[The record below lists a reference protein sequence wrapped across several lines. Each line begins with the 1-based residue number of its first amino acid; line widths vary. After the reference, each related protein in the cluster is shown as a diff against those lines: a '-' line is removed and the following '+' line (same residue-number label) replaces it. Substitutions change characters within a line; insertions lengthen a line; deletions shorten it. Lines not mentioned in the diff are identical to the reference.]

1 MNNFWST
8 LGISVTGSVLL
19 SGILVWLCREWIS
32 ARLRKSIQH
41 EYDVKLEGFKAGY
54 QKVLDE
60 NRIAFS
66 WWHEAQAKAIQETY
80 SNIAELSFCIDNKL
94 RCVPQRPSCSNCD
107 QALTESYKRAKK
119 TWEVNKVFLEES
131 LNQKLTEI
139 FSISWDIKSAVN
151 QTNACFHQR
160 QNLLEHCRQNKN
172 QIDTLLVELRKEL
185 RTIMS
190 GGKINE

>member
-1 MNNFWST
+1 MVDWGTVLSSVIVSAIGCSA
-8 LGISVTGSVLL
+8 LG
-19 SGILVWLCREWIS
+19 WLCREWIS

-94 RCVPQRPSCSNCD
+94 RCVPQRPSCSDCD
-107 QALTESYKRAKK
+107 QALTESYKKAKK
-119 TWEVNKVFLEES
+119 TWEVNKVFFEEA

-139 FSISWDIKSAVN
+139 FSISWNIKSTVN

-160 QNLLEHCRQNKN
+160 QNLLEHCRQNKS
-172 QIDTLLVELRKEL
+172 QIDSLLVELRKEL

-190 GGKINE
+190 GGKTDE

>member
-1 MNNFWST
+1 MNQKEVGKMGYWETVITSILTSSAFW
-8 LGISVTGSVLL
+8 GLL
-19 SGILVWLCREWIS
+19 IWRIK
-32 ARLRKSIQH
+32 KSIQY

-66 WWHEAQAKAIQETY
+66 WWHNAQAKAIQETY
-80 SNIAELSFCIDNKL
+80 SCIAELSFCIDTKL
-94 RCVPQRPSCSNCD
+94 RCAEQHADCSKCSA
-107 QALTESYKRAKK
+107 QVTESYKKAKK
-119 TWEVNKVFLEES
+119 IWEVNKVFFDEA
-131 LNQKLTEI
+131 LNQKLAEI
-139 FSISWDIKSAVN
+139 FSISWDIKSTVN

-160 QNLLEHCRQNKN
+160 QNLLEHCRQNKS

-190 GGKINE
+190 GGKTNE

>member
-1 MNNFWST
+1 MECWETVITSFLTSSAFW
-8 LGISVTGSVLL
+8 GLL
-19 SGILVWLCREWIS
+19 IWRIK
-32 ARLRKSIQH
+32 KSIQH

-94 RCVPQRPSCSNCD
+94 RCVPQRPICSNCD

-119 TWEVNKVFLEES
+119 TWEVNKVFFEES

-190 GGKINE
+190 GGKTNE

>member
-54 QKVLDE
+54 PKVLDE

-107 QALTESYKRAKK
+107 PALTESYKRAKK
-119 TWEVNKVFLEES
+119 TWEVNKV
-131 LNQKLTEI
+131 
-139 FSISWDIKSAVN
+139 
-151 QTNACFHQR
+151 
-160 QNLLEHCRQNKN
+160 
-172 QIDTLLVELRKEL
+172 LV
-185 RTIMS
+185 IH
-190 GGKINE
+190 

>member
-1 MNNFWST
+1 MECWETVITSILTPSAFW
-8 LGISVTGSVLL
+8 GLL
-19 SGILVWLCREWIS
+19 IWRIK
-32 ARLRKSIQH
+32 KSIQY

-94 RCVPQRPSCSNCD
+94 RCVPQRPSCSDCD
-107 QALTESYKRAKK
+107 QALTESYKKAKK
-119 TWEVNKVFLEES
+119 TWEVNKVFFEEA

-139 FSISWDIKSAVN
+139 FSISWDIKSTVN
-151 QTNACFHQR
+151 QTNACFHKR
-160 QNLLEHCRQNKN
+160 QNLLEHCRQNKS

-190 GGKINE
+190 GGKTDE

>member
-1 MNNFWST
+1 MECWETVITSFLTSSAFW
-8 LGISVTGSVLL
+8 GLL
-19 SGILVWLCREWIS
+19 IWRIK
-32 ARLRKSIQH
+32 KSIQH

-66 WWHEAQAKAIQETY
+66 WWHNAQAKAIQETY
-80 SNIAELSFCIDNKL
+80 SCIAELSFCIDAKL
-94 RCVPQRPSCSNCD
+94 RCAVRQPSCPNCD
-107 QALTESYKRAKK
+107 SAVKESYKRAKK
-119 TWEVNKVFLEES
+119 TWEVNKVFFEEA

-139 FSISWDIKSAVN
+139 FSISWDIKSTVN

>member
-1 MNNFWST
+1 MVDWGTVLS
-8 LGISVTGSVLL
+8 SVIVSAIGCSALC
-19 SGILVWLCREWIS
+19 WLCREWIS

-80 SNIAELSFCIDNKL
+80 SCIAELSFSIDNKL
-94 RCVPQRPSCSNCD
+94 RCAEQHTNCSKCSA
-107 QALTESYKRAKK
+107 QVTEAYKRAKK
-119 TWEVNKVFLEES
+119 TWEVNKVFFEEA

-139 FSISWDIKSAVN
+139 FSISWDIKSTVN

-160 QNLLEHCRQNKN
+160 QNLLEHCRQNKS

-185 RTIMS
+185 RIIMS
-190 GGKINE
+190 GGKTNE

>member
-1 MNNFWST
+1 MGYWETIITSILTSSAFW
-8 LGISVTGSVLL
+8 GLL
-19 SGILVWLCREWIS
+19 IWRIK
-32 ARLRKSIQH
+32 KSIQH

-107 QALTESYKRAKK
+107 QALTGSYKRAKK
-119 TWEVNKVFLEES
+119 TWEVNKVFFEES

-160 QNLLEHCRQNKN
+160 QNLLEHCRQNKS

-190 GGKINE
+190 GGKTNE

>member
-1 MNNFWST
+1 MIDWKTVIISFLTSSAFW
-8 LGISVTGSVLL
+8 GLL
-19 SGILVWLCREWIS
+19 IWCIK
-32 ARLRKSIQH
+32 KSIQH

-94 RCVPQRPSCSNCD
+94 RCVLQRPSCSNCD

-119 TWEVNKVFLEES
+119 TWEVNKVFFEEA

-139 FSISWDIKSAVN
+139 FSISWDIKSTVN

-190 GGKINE
+190 GGKTNE

>member
-66 WWHEAQAKAIQETY
+66 WWHNAQAKAIQETY
-80 SNIAELSFCIDNKL
+80 SCIAELSFCIDAKL
-94 RCVPQRPSCSNCD
+94 LCAVRQSSCPNCD
-107 QALTESYKRAKK
+107 SVVKESYKKAKK
-119 TWEVNKVFLEES
+119 TWEVNKVFFEES

-139 FSISWDIKSAVN
+139 FSISWDIKSTVN

-160 QNLLEHCRQNKN
+160 QNLLEHCRKNKS

-190 GGKINE
+190 GGKTDE